1 MQLNSLLSD
10 HTKNTSSK
18 SNQPRLLIV
27 DDEKD
32 LLFVYKRALEL
43 AGMEVTTFDNPDMA
57 FKEFKENS
65 EKYSLLLTDMRMPSM
80 NGYELI
86 NRVKAIRPEI
96 RTIIISAYNIT
107 QDEVT
112 RNMNHNLKIDGLICK
127 PVALERLRE
136 IIIEVL
142 Q

>member
-57 FKEFKENS
+57 FQEFKENS

-112 RNMNHNLKIDGLICK
+112 RNMNPNLKIDGLICK

-136 IIIEVL
+136 IISEVL

>member
-57 FKEFKENS
+57 FQEFKENS

-86 NRVKAIRPEI
+86 NSVKAIRPEI

-112 RNMNHNLKIDGLICK
+112 RNMNPNLKIDGLICK

-136 IIIEVL
+136 IISEVL

>member
-1 MQLNSLLSD
+1 LQLNSLLSD

-18 SNQPRLLIV
+18 SNQSRLLIV

-65 EKYSLLLTDMRMPSM
+65 EKYHLLLTDMRMPSM

-112 RNMNHNLKIDGLICK
+112 RNMNPNLKIDGLICK

-136 IIIEVL
+136 IISEVL

>member
-1 MQLNSLLSD
+1 MSDRTKHTSL
-10 HTKNTSSK
+10 K
-18 SNQPRLLIV
+18 SNQRRLMIV

-43 AGMEVTTFDNPDMA
+43 AGMEISTFDNPDMA

-86 NRVKAIRPEI
+86 NKVKAIRPEI
-96 RTIIISAYNIT
+96 GTIIISAYNIT
-107 QDEVT
+107 EDEIT
-112 RNMNHNLKIDGLICK
+112 RNLNPNVKIDGLICK

-136 IIIEVL
+136 IISKVL

>member
-18 SNQPRLLIV
+18 SNQHRLLIV

-43 AGMEVTTFDNPDMA
+43 AGMEITAFDNPDMA

-86 NRVKAIRPEI
+86 NKVKAIRPEI

-107 QDEVT
+107 QDEVR
-112 RNMNHNLKIDGLICK
+112 RNMNSNVKIDALICK

-136 IIIEVL
+136 IISEVL

>member
-1 MQLNSLLSD
+1 LQLNSLLSD

-86 NRVKAIRPEI
+86 NSVKAIRPEI
-96 RTIIISAYNIT
+96 RTTIISAYNIT

-112 RNMNHNLKIDGLICK
+112 RNMNPNLKIDGLICK

-136 IIIEVL
+136 IISEVL

>member
-18 SNQPRLLIV
+18 SNQSRLLIV

-86 NRVKAIRPEI
+86 NSVKAIRPEI

-112 RNMNHNLKIDGLICK
+112 RNMNPNLKIDGLICK

-136 IIIEVL
+136 IISEVL

>member
-18 SNQPRLLIV
+18 SNQHRLLIV

-43 AGMEVTTFDNPDMA
+43 AGMEITAFDNPDMA

-86 NRVKAIRPEI
+86 NKVKAIRPEI

-112 RNMNHNLKIDGLICK
+112 RNMNSNVKIDGLICK

-136 IIIEVL
+136 VISEVL

>member
-1 MQLNSLLSD
+1 MSD

-18 SNQPRLLIV
+18 SNQSRLLIV

-65 EKYSLLLTDMRMPSM
+65 EKYSLLLTDLRMPSM

-96 RTIIISAYNIT
+96 RTIIISAYNLT

-112 RNMNHNLKIDGLICK
+112 RNMNPNLKIDGLICK

-136 IIIEVL
+136 IISEVL

>member
-1 MQLNSLLSD
+1 LQLNSLLSD

-86 NRVKAIRPEI
+86 NSVKAIRPEI
-96 RTIIISAYNIT
+96 RTTIIS
-107 QDEVT
+107 
-112 RNMNHNLKIDGLICK
+112 LIISHK
-127 PVALERLRE
+127 TKLRE
-136 IIIEVL
+136 I
-142 Q
+142 

>member
-1 MQLNSLLSD
+1 M
-10 HTKNTSSK
+10 
-18 SNQPRLLIV
+18 IV

-43 AGMEVTTFDNPDMA
+43 AGMEISTFDNPDMA

-86 NRVKAIRPEI
+86 NKVKAIRPEI
-96 RTIIISAYNIT
+96 GTIIISAYNIT
-107 QDEVT
+107 EDEIT
-112 RNMNHNLKIDGLICK
+112 RNLNPNVKIDGLICK

-136 IIIEVL
+136 IISKVL